1 MSANQERLQGAHGG
15 SCNESKPRTDQ
26 DACGQ
31 ANDLEQARH
40 DLFSEAVRQ
49 ALARQTGA
57 MKKQQNG
64 KYGELERKKEE
75 TETKKDAPRKE
86 ASLLII
92 QRLAKLP

>member
-31 ANDLEQARH
+31 ANDLEQTRH

-57 MKKQQNG
+57 MKKQQKRESAEIDCKG
-64 KYGELERKKEE
+64 LLTGSELRF
-75 TETKKDAPRKE
+75 
-86 ASLLII
+86 LLK
-92 QRLAKLP
+92 QDS